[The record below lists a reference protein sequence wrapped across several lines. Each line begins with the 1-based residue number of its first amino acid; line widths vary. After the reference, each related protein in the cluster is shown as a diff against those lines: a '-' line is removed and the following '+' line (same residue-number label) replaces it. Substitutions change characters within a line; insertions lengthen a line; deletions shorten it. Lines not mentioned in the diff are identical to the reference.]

1 MKTRVF
7 VRAAVLTAALL
18 PLGAL
23 ASSHREAPLIAGL
36 PQLDGTDFYM
46 FRSYEPGR
54 SAFVTLIA
62 NYFPL
67 QDAFGGPNYFN
78 LDPNATYTIH
88 IDNDGDAKSDISFE
102 FNFQTVFKDL
112 TVNANGVQTSI
123 PLIQS
128 GPIDVA
134 GDNSNVSQKYQV
146 TVVRNGV
153 RQQATN
159 ETLGGREFFRPVD
172 NIGNKT
178 FPNYEA
184 YANQFIAEIGIP
196 GCNVPGRVFAGQRH
210 EGFVVN
216 LGPTFDL
223 VNLNPIGARDAN
235 PNNVTNKNIT
245 TLALEVPT
253 VCLTNGKDPVIGG
266 WTTSSIPDGFGGH
279 KQTSRLGSPLVN
291 EVVIGLQ
298 DKDKFNS
305 SHPVDDAQFAHY
317 VTNPFL
323 PVLLNTEFGNAAL
336 IPQSPRDDLVAIFLT
351 GIKGLNQPQHVT
363 ASEMLRLNT
372 SIAITPPAAQN
383 DLGVLGGDD
392 AGYPNGRRPYDD
404 VVTIEL
410 RATEGAVC
418 GAVGNCGS
426 QTSDPN
432 HGNPYTDGARAAG
445 PDAAD
450 SHVTGAINAQDT
462 YLPSFP
468 YLNTPLPGSPNGLN
482 GVQ

>member
-1 MKTRVF
+1 
-7 VRAAVLTAALL
+7 
-18 PLGAL
+18 
-23 ASSHREAPLIAGL
+23 
-36 PQLDGTDFYM
+36 
-46 FRSYEPGR
+46 
-54 SAFVTLIA
+54 
-62 NYFPL
+62 
-67 QDAFGGPNYFN
+67 
-78 LDPNATYTIH
+78 
-88 IDNDGDAKSDISFE
+88 
-102 FNFQTVFKDL
+102 
-112 TVNANGVQTSI
+112 
-123 PLIQS
+123 
-128 GPIDVA
+128 
-134 GDNSNVSQKYQV
+134 
-146 TVVRNGV
+146 
-153 RQQATN
+153 
-159 ETLGGREFFRPVD
+159 
-172 NIGNKT
+172 
-178 FPNYEA
+178 
-184 YANQFIAEIGIP
+184 
-196 GCNVPGRVFAGQRH
+196 
-210 EGFVVN
+210 
-216 LGPTFDL
+216 
-223 VNLNPIGARDAN
+223 
-235 PNNVTNKNIT
+235 
-245 TLALEVPT
+245 
-253 VCLTNGKDPVIGG
+253 
-266 WTTSSIPDGFGGH
+266 
-279 KQTSRLGSPLVN
+279 
-291 EVVIGLQ
+291 LQ